1 MGPVTGPMQ
10 KGETTMKGT
19 FTTQDV
25 IDMGVEL
32 YDDKGFTR
40 ENIRIFLQC
49 LLDNGKA
56 DFDLERVFDLI
67 VG

>member
-1 MGPVTGPMQ
+1 
-10 KGETTMKGT
+10 MKEK

-25 IDMGVEL
+25 IDMASEL

-40 ENIRIFLQC
+40 SDIHIFLKV
-49 LLDNGKA
+49 LKDNNKWDA
-56 DFDLERVFDLI
+56 SQETLERVFDLI

>member
-1 MGPVTGPMQ
+1 
-10 KGETTMKGT
+10 MKEV

-25 IDMGVEL
+25 IDMASEL

-40 ENIRIFLQC
+40 ENIRIFLTV
-49 LLDNGKA
+49 LRDNGKWDA
-56 DFDLERVFDLI
+56 PCDTIERVYDMV

>member
-1 MGPVTGPMQ
+1 
-10 KGETTMKGT
+10 MKEV

-25 IDMGVEL
+25 IDMASEL

-40 ENIRIFLQC
+40 ENIRIFLTV
-49 LLDNGKA
+49 LRDNGKWDA
-56 DFDLERVFDLI
+56 PGDTLERVYDMI

>member
-1 MGPVTGPMQ
+1 MN
-10 KGETTMKGT
+10 KI

-25 IDMGVEL
+25 IDMASEL

-40 ENIRIFLQC
+40 ENIRTFLKV
-49 LLDNGKA
+49 LMDNGKWDA
-56 DFDLERVFDLI
+56 SGDTFERVYDMI